1 MSTPGVWSE
10 ADLNRILGMYGAF
23 IVERNG
29 TDIDDALASL
39 QPYKDNIYVISQLI
53 QVKTSLPYSI
63 VVNLTGLL
71 NDVSSTK
78 IRLFLRR
85 EMSVQYLIPAP
96 VITYIEENGLYEDD
110 GTSSVDGKG
119 KSKGEISGRQSP
131 AIGSST
137 SKG

>member
-1 MSTPGVWSE
+1 
-10 ADLNRILGMYGAF
+10 LNRILGMYGAF

-53 QVKTSLPYSI
+53 QVKTFPPFSI
-63 VVNLTGLL
+63 VVNLTALL

-85 EMSVQYLIPAP
+85 EMRYVTGSRFLPIRERLKRNPA
-96 VITYIEENGLYEDD
+96 
-110 GTSSVDGKG
+110 
-119 KSKGEISGRQSP
+119 
-131 AIGSST
+131 
-137 SKG
+137 